1 MGSKMDALMRAKK
14 KGKRGKKGR
23 RKGGSKGTQPDASD
37 LTPGGKKPMMAPK
50 RPY

>member
-14 KGKRGKKGR
+14 KGKRGKKA
-23 RKGGSKGTQPDASD
+23 RKRGKSRGSEPDASD